1 MELREE
7 FSVCLNNE
15 ALSLVMVYLYKPFYS
30 REKGKC
36 QIERNKIEREQGNK

>member
-1 MELREE
+1 MELREQ

-15 ALSLVMVYLYKPFYS
+15 ALLRARVYLYKPFYS

-36 QIERNKIEREQGNK
+36 QIEGNKIVREQENK